1 MKKILILISITVF
14 TGQLLAQK
22 NYTQTIRGVVLD
34 KYSQTTLPGATVIL
48 LDSNPVVGTTTD
60 LDGNFKLENIPV
72 GRQGIVV
79 SYLGYSTVTKSG
91 LNLSSGKEIVL
102 TIELEEQLTKLSDI
116 VISAKQPKNEALNK
130 MATVSARSFTVE
142 ETERYAGSLGDP
154 SRMVANYAGVAM
166 TNDQRNDIIIRGNS
180 PFGLLWRLDGIE
192 IPNPNHFGAAGTTGG
207 PVSML
212 NNNLLTNSD
221 FFTSAFPA
229 EFGNAM
235 SGVFDLKMRNG
246 NNQKREYVGQ
256 IGFNGFE
263 LGAEGPFSKKSKASY
278 MANYRYSTLGV
289 FDAIGLD
296 IGVGQAIPQYQDLTF
311 KLNFPSTKYGRLS
324 IVGLGGKSYIELH
337 DSEVA
342 LSNEDDNSN
351 YNYGGVDLDYG
362 SDMGVIGISHLY
374 FFNNNT
380 RLESFASV
388 LGNKMTTYIDSL
400 KFDSIGSIIQGSNFK
415 FYESANTEVKY
426 SVSTHLK
433 KKFNAR
439 NNGSIGVYYDLYDV
453 RYLDSVKIKGI
464 DGFYNNFDT
473 KGKMYLVRG
482 YGQWQHRFSDRLKLN
497 AGIYSQYVGINKE
510 IVVEPRVGLKYNITN
525 SQSLSMGYGKHSQM
539 MPRLFYFLQTLVDT
553 ANLIYDTPYENLKM
567 AKSHQFVLGYDNLFT
582 KNFRF
587 KAEVYYQHL
596 YDIPVS
602 KVTPQFSTLNG
613 GDSFAGFLEDSLV
626 NVGTGTN
633 YGVELTLEKF
643 FSKGYY
649 FLSTLSLFE
658 SKYKDYE
665 GVIRNTA
672 FNGNFVANLL
682 GGYEFNIGKNKT
694 LSASIRTVYAG
705 GKRYI
710 PIDIEKSIKTNFTE
724 YNWSKAYENKFEDY
738 FRTDLRISFKVNGK
752 KINQEWALDL
762 QNLTDNKNIYSEQY
776 NPRSKGVSR
785 SYQTGFFPMFL
796 YRIQF

>member
-1 MKKILILISITVF
+1 MKNLFLFIIMLMGLQSH
-14 TGQLLAQK
+14 AQS

-48 LDSNPVVGTTTD
+48 LNSNPIIGTVTD
-60 LDGNFKLENIPV
+60 TDGNFKLEHIPV
-72 GRQGIVV
+72 GRHGIAV
-79 SYLGYSTVTKSG
+79 SYLGYNTTTLSG

-102 TIELEEQLTKLSDI
+102 TIELEEQLTKLSEV
-116 VISAKQPKNEALNK
+116 VISASQPKDVAINK

-142 ETERYAGSLGDP
+142 ETEKYAGSLGDP
-154 SRMVANYAGVAM
+154 SRMVANFAGVSM
-166 TNDQRNDIIIRGNS
+166 TNDQRNDIVIRGNS

-229 EFGNAM
+229 EYGNAM

-263 LGAEGPFSKKSKASY
+263 LGAEGPFSKNSKASY

-289 FDAIGLD
+289 FDALGLD

-324 IVGLGGKSYIELH
+324 IVGLGGKSFIELH

-342 LSNEDDNSN
+342 LTDNDDNAG

-380 RLESFASV
+380 RLETYASV
-388 LGNKMTTYIDSL
+388 LGNRATTYIDSL
-400 KFDSIGSIIQGSNFK
+400 KFDTLGSIIQGSNFK
-415 FYESANTEVKY
+415 FYESTNTEIKY
-426 SVSTHLK
+426 SFSTHLK
-433 KKFNAR
+433 KKLNAR
-439 NNGSIGVYYDLYDV
+439 NNGAIGIYYDLYDV
-453 RYLDSVKIKGI
+453 KYLDSVKIKGF

-473 KGKMYLVRG
+473 KGNLYLIRG
-482 YGQWQHRFSDRLKLN
+482 YGQWQHRFSDRFKVN
-497 AGIYSQYVGINKE
+497 VGVYSQYVGVNKE
-510 IVVEPRVGLKYNITN
+510 FVVEPRLGLKYNITN
-525 SQSLSMGYGKHSQM
+525 SQSLSAGYGLHSQM
-539 MPRLFYFLQTLVDT
+539 LPRVFYFLQTLVDT
-553 ANLIYDTPYENLKM
+553 ANLVYDTPYTDLKM
-567 AKSHQFVLGYDNLFT
+567 PKSHQFVLGYDNLLS
-582 KNFRF
+582 KDFRF
-587 KAEVYYQHL
+587 KAEAYYQYL
-596 YDIPVS
+596 FDIPVS
-602 KVTPQFSTLNG
+602 KVTPQFATLNG
-613 GDSFAGFLEDSLV
+613 GDAFVGFLEDSLV
-626 NVGTGTN
+626 NIGTGTN

-649 FLSTLSLFE
+649 FLGTLSLFE
-658 SKYKDYE
+658 SKYKDYN
-665 GVIRNTA
+665 GDIRNTA
-672 FNGNFVANLL
+672 FNGNFVANVL
-682 GGYEFNIGKNKT
+682 GGYEFKIGKRNT
-694 LSASIRTVYAG
+694 LGFSIRTVYAG

-710 PIDIEKSIKTNFTE
+710 PIDIAKSIKTNFTE
-724 YNWSKAYENKFEDY
+724 YNWSKAYENKFDDY
-738 FRTDLRISFKVNGK
+738 FRTDLRISFKMNGK
-752 KINQEWALDL
+752 KFNQEWAIDL
-762 QNLTDNKNIYSEQY
+762 QNLSDNQNIYSEQY
-776 NPRSKGVSR
+776 NPRTKGISR

>member
-1 MKKILILISITVF
+1 MKKLIIILFLTIISGKLIS
-14 TGQLLAQK
+14 QN

-34 KYSQTTLPGATVIL
+34 KYSQTTLPGATVVL
-48 LDSNPVVGTTTD
+48 LGSNPIIGTTTD
-60 LDGNFKLENIPV
+60 LEGNFKLNNVPI
-72 GRQGIVV
+72 GRQGI
-79 SYLGYSTVTKSG
+79 SISFLGYNTAYLSG

-102 TIELEEQLTKLSDI
+102 TIELEEQVTKLSEV
-116 VISAKQPKNEALNK
+116 VISAKQPKNVALNK

-229 EFGNAM
+229 EYGNAM

-263 LGAEGPFSKKSKASY
+263 LGAEGPFSKNSKASY
-278 MANYRYSTLGV
+278 IANYRYSTLGV

-324 IVGLGGKSYIELH
+324 IVGLGGKSFIELH
-337 DSEVA
+337 DSDVA
-342 LSNEDDNSN
+342 LANQDENNN
-351 YNYGGVDLDYG
+351 YNYGGIDLDYG

-380 RLESFASV
+380 RLETHASV
-388 LGNKMTTYIDSL
+388 LGNVATTYIDS
-400 KFDSIGSIIQGSNFK
+400 I
-415 FYESANTEVKY
+415 KY
-426 SVSTHLK
+426 SISTHLK
-433 KKFNAR
+433 KKFDIK
-439 NNGSIGVYYDLYDV
+439 NNGSIGIYFDLYDIK
-453 RYLDSVKIKGI
+453 YLDSVKIRGI

-473 KGKMYLVRG
+473 KGKISLVRG
-482 YGQWQHRFSDRLKLN
+482 YGQWQHRFNDRLKLN
-497 AGIYSQYVGINKE
+497 AGLYSQYVNINKE
-510 IVVEPRVGLKYNITN
+510 FVIEPRLGLKYNLTN
-525 SQSLSMGYGKHSQM
+525 SQSLSVGYGLHSQM
-539 MPRLFYFLQTLVDT
+539 LPRLFYFLQTLVDT
-553 ANLIYDTPYENLKM
+553 TNLIYDTPYDNLKM
-567 AKSHQFVLGYDNLFT
+567 VKSHQFVVGYDNLLS
-582 KNFRF
+582 KNLRF
-587 KAEVYYQHL
+587 KAEAYYQHL
-596 YDIPVS
+596 FDIPVS

-626 NVGTGTN
+626 NEGTGTN
-633 YGVELTLEKF
+633 YGIELTLEKF

-649 FLSTLSLFE
+649 FLTTLSLFE
-658 SKYKDYE
+658 SKYIDYDKVE
-665 GVIRNTA
+665 RNTA

-682 GGYEFNIGKNKT
+682 GGYEFKIAKRNT
-694 LSASIRTVYAG
+694 LSISIRTVYAG

-710 PIDIEKSIKTNFTE
+710 PIDVEKSIKTNFTE
-724 YNWSKAYENKFEDY
+724 YNWNKAYEDKYDNY
-738 FRTDLRISFKVNGK
+738 FRTDFRISFKMNGK
-752 KINQEWALDL
+752 KFNQEWALDL
-762 QNLTDNKNIYSEQY
+762 QNISNNQNIYSEQY
-776 NPRSKGVSR
+776 NPRTKGLSKN
-785 SYQTGFFPMFL
+785 YQTGFFPMFL